1 MVKRETTTDKAPE
14 IDPVAI
20 KEERIRVRAFQ
31 IYEAR
36 NRERDHA
43 LDHWLQAENE
53 LKDAA

>member
-1 MVKRETTTDKAPE
+1 MAKTETATDKAPE
-14 IDPVAI
+14 IDPIAI

-36 NRERDHA
+36 KCERDHA
-43 LDHWLQAENE
+43 LDHWLQAESE